1 MTLERWSA
9 SFRHQPPVITRD
21 GRAAKAPATSRLE
34 AIKAP
39 HRPARPRA
47 YRAERDGPARDGFV
61 RIAPSPIAHRTR
73 QSRVSQL
80 RRAVGGGW
88 RMISFYSA
96 QAPQIQQ
103 GTLGLIEPGAGN
115 SDEPKEHRRRVAIAT
130 CRERNAEIARKSSLA
145 TISPNDSRC
154 MTLDVVH
161 ATPVPLLWAPHQP
174 RAAEPVRARASGHLA
189 WRLLAR
195 FGGDPRPGFA
205 AQCHHRSAQSPV
217 RAYARRV
224 VRSAAAAG

>member
-1 MTLERWSA
+1 MVREFSESTASNRSRWA
-9 SFRHQPPVITRD
+9 SRQGASH
-21 GRAAKAPATSRLE
+21 L
-34 AIKAP
+34 
-39 HRPARPRA
+39 PAR
-47 YRAERDGPARDGFV
+47 GHKG
-61 RIAPSPIAHRTR
+61 PSPAGTPKGV
-73 QSRVSQL
+73 SRGA
-80 RRAVGGGW
+80 RRAGTRRLRAHCALADRSPHTAEPRVAVATGGGGGW

>member
-1 MTLERWSA
+1 MVREFSA
-9 SFRHQPPVITRD
+9 ST
-21 GRAAKAPATSRLE
+21 TSNHSRWASRQGASHL
-34 AIKAP
+34 
-39 HRPARPRA
+39 PAR
-47 YRAERDGPARDGFV
+47 GHKG
-61 RIAPSPIAHRTR
+61 PSPAGTPTGV
-73 QSRVSQL
+73 SRGA
-80 RRAVGGGW
+80 RRAGTRRLRAHCALADCSPHTAEPRVAVATGGGRW
-88 RMISFYSA
+88 LANDCILFGTGA
-96 QAPQIQQ
+96 ANTA